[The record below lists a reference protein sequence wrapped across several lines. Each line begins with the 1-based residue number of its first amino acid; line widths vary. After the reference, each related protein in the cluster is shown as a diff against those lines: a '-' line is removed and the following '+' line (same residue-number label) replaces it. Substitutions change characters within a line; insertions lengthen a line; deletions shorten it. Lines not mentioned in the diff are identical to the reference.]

1 MLVWKRNVNPKLFM
15 EQSNDDQLCD
25 FGVACF
31 QKNNFQYSNVTIY
44 IYITTTTTTTTTVSD
59 LDLKY

>member
-1 MLVWKRNVNPKLFM
+1 M

-25 FGVACF
+25 FGVAC
-31 QKNNFQYSNVTIY
+31 
-44 IYITTTTTTTTTVSD
+44 TTTSTTSTTSTTTTTVSD

>member
-1 MLVWKRNVNPKLFM
+1 M

-44 IYITTTTTTTTTVSD
+44 IYLFIYLFIYLTTTTTTTTVSD